1 MMSSVSGI
9 YKVWVGDEK
18 MNKTEFKQSFSR
30 RLAEKFAMSVTD
42 ASPNELYQTLGSL
55 MTSAYSQN
63 WQQTWKDY
71 REAEQKQSYY
81 FSIEFLPGKMLKS
94 NLLNMGW
101 LDMVTEGLM
110 ELGIN
115 LEDLAEVEPDMALG
129 NGGLGRLASCFMDS
143 IASMGL
149 PGNGN
154 GIRYKYGLFKQRFVD
169 NYQVEL
175 PDEWLQNGNLW
186 EVRKESKAVDV
197 RIGGDVYMSHDEF
210 GNLKPNYHGG
220 MMLRAVPYDTGMVG
234 YQNGT
239 VNTMRLWSVEISPE
253 EEDRY
258 RSIEDRRAVED
269 MTSVLYPDDSNEAG
283 RKLRLSQEY
292 FFVSAGV
299 QSILRYYKQLKKPID
314 DINQYVA
321 IHINDTH
328 PAMCVAEFMRLLVD
342 EEEMGWERAW
352 NLTQEVM
359 SYTNH
364 TIMAEALEKWSI
376 NMMRSVCP
384 RIYQIIEEIDRRFVE
399 EMTGVHDFDLIQR
412 TRIIQNDQVHMA
424 HLAIIGSHSTNGVAK
439 LHSDLLKSV
448 VLHDFYLIYPAR
460 FNNKTNGI
468 AMRRWTQLANPAMS
482 KVLDETIGNS
492 WRKQPSDLR
501 LLLNYEDDDQ
511 VLAMLTEA
519 KLENKK
525 RLAAYIQDHYGIEV
539 NPQAIFDVQI
549 KRLHAYK
556 RQLLNLLHIIKLY
569 LDLKENPDLSIEP
582 RVFIFGAK
590 AAPSYHYAKSIIKVI
605 NETADL
611 INQDPTINDKLK
623 VVFLE
628 NYNVSLA
635 ERIIPAADV
644 SEQISLASKEA
655 SGTSNMKL
663 MLNGAVTIATL
674 DGANVE
680 IRDTVGDENIAIF
693 GLTESEVYQY
703 YENKNYS
710 STDIYRENAVIH
722 KVVKTLIDGT
732 IPNIIAE
739 GQEIFDSLIKY
750 NDEFFVLRDF
760 EDYCLAQESINQA
773 YQDKRRWQQISL
785 RNIANAGR
793 FSSDNTVQRYA
804 DDIWQIEP
812 VYAHEDDRGVS
823 QHDSYLL

>member
-1 MMSSVSGI
+1 MD
-9 YKVWVGDEK
+9 KK
-18 MNKTEFKQSFSR
+18 EFKKKFKR
-30 RLAEKFAMSVTD
+30 RLAEKFAMEVTD
-42 ASPNELYQTLGSL
+42 ASSNELYQTLGSL
-55 MTSAYSQN
+55 MTSAYSQD
-63 WQQTWKDY
+63 WRETWKDY
-71 REAEQKQSYY
+71 RENNQKQSYY

-101 LDMVTEGLM
+101 LELVEEGLD
-110 ELGIN
+110 ELGIQLNN
-115 LEDLAEVEPDMALG
+115 LVEIEPDMALG

-143 IASMGL
+143 IASCGL

-154 GIRYKYGLFKQRFVD
+154 GIRYEYGLFKQRFVD

-175 PDEWLQNGNLW
+175 PDEWLQKGNLW

-197 RIGGDVYMSHDEF
+197 QIGGNVY
-210 GNLKPNYHGG
+210 LKPDQYGKLSPVYEGG
-220 MMLRAVPYDTGMVG
+220 SKLRAVPYDTGMVG
-234 YQNGT
+234 YQNKI
-239 VNTMRLWSVEISPE
+239 VNTMRLWSLEIPPE

-258 RSIEDRRAVED
+258 RSIEARRSFED
-269 MTSVLYPDDSNEAG
+269 LTSVLYPDDSNEAG
-283 RKLRLSQEY
+283 RKMRLTQEY

-299 QSILRYYKQLKKPID
+299 QSILRYFKSLNQPMD
-314 DINQYVA
+314 EINQYVA

-342 EEEMGWERAW
+342 EEQMSWERAW
-352 NLTQEVM
+352 DLTRKVM

-376 NMMRSVCP
+376 DMMKNVCP

-399 EMTGVHDFDLIQR
+399 ELIGVQDFDLIQR
-412 TRIIQNDQVHMA
+412 TRIIQDGQVHMA

-448 VLHDFYLIYPAR
+448 VLHDFYLLYPDR

-468 AMRRWTQLANPAMS
+468 AMRRWVQLANPAMS
-482 KVLDETIGNS
+482 KVLDATIGKT
-492 WRKQPSDLR
+492 WRKNSDDLR
-501 LLLNYEDDDQ
+501 LLLNYEEDDQ
-511 VLAMLTEA
+511 VLNALAEA
-519 KLENKK
+519 KYQNK
-525 RLAAYIQDHYGIEV
+525 RSLAAYIKSHYGIEV
-539 NPQAIFDVQI
+539 SPDAIFDVQI

-569 LDLKENPDLSIEP
+569 LDLKENPELPIEP

-605 NETADL
+605 NEVASL
-611 INQDPTINDKLK
+611 INADETIKGKLK
-623 VVFLE
+623 LVFLE

-680 IRDTVGDENIAIF
+680 IRDAVGDDNIAIF
-693 GLTESEVYQY
+693 GLTEGEVYQY
-703 YENKNYS
+703 YEKRNYHAIDLYERD
-710 STDIYRENAVIH
+710 TTIQ
-722 KVVKTLIDGT
+722 KVVNALIDGT
-732 IPNIIAE
+732 IPNITKE

-760 EDYCLAQESINQA
+760 EDYCAAQMSVNQA
-773 YQDKRRWQQISL
+773 YQDTRRWRQISL
-785 RNIANAGR
+785 RNTANAGR
-793 FSSDNTVQRYA
+793 FSSDRTVQQYA

-812 VYAHEDDRGVS
+812 LFAHNDNRGVT
-823 QHDSYLL
+823 QHDTYLL

>member
-1 MMSSVSGI
+1 
-9 YKVWVGDEK
+9 

-30 RLAEKFAMSVTD
+30 RLAEKFAMEVSD

-71 REAEQKQSYY
+71 REAEQKQAYY

-94 NLLNMGW
+94 NLLNMGS
-101 LDMVTEGLM
+101 LDMVTEGLA
-110 ELGIN
+110 ELGIDID
-115 LEDLAEVEPDMALG
+115 DLAEVEPDMALG

-154 GIRYKYGLFKQRFVD
+154 GIRYEYGLFKQRFVD

-175 PDEWLQNGNLW
+175 PDEWLQKGNLW

-197 RIGGDVYMSHDEF
+197 RIGGDVYMSHDDF
-210 GNLKPNYHGG
+210 GNLTPTYSGG
-220 MMLRAVPYDTGMVG
+220 MMVRAVPYDTGMVG
-234 YQNGT
+234 YQNGV
-239 VNTMRLWSVEISPE
+239 VNTMRLWSVEIPPE

-258 RSIEDRRAVED
+258 RSISDRRAVED
-269 MTSVLYPDDSNEAG
+269 LTSVLYPDDSSEAG

-299 QSILRYYKQLKKPID
+299 QSILRYYKQLKKPMD
-314 DINQYVA
+314 VINQYIA

-342 EEEMGWERAW
+342 EEKMSWERAW
-352 NLTQEVM
+352 NVTQEVM

-376 NMMRSVCP
+376 NMMKSVCP

-399 EMTGVHDFDLIQR
+399 EMTGVHNFDLIQR
-412 TRIIQNDQVHMA
+412 TRIIQGDQVHMA

-448 VLHDFYLIYPAR
+448 VLHDFYVLYPAR

-468 AMRRWTQLANPAMS
+468 AMRRWTQLANPALS
-482 KVLDETIGNS
+482 TLLDDTIGDS
-492 WRKQPSDLR
+492 WRKKPSDLR
-501 LLLNYEDDDQ
+501 LLLNYEDDDT
-511 VLAMLTEA
+511 VLNALAEA
-519 KLENKK
+519 KLINKK
-525 RLAAYIQDHYGIEV
+525 RLADYIQKHCGIEV
-539 NPQAIFDVQI
+539 NPHAIFDVQI

-569 LDLKENPDLSIEP
+569 LDLKENPELPIEP

-605 NETADL
+605 NETASL
-611 INQDPTINDKLK
+611 INQDSSIKDKLK
-623 VVFLE
+623 IVFLA

-680 IRDTVGDENIAIF
+680 IRDAVGDDNIAIF

-703 YENKNYS
+703 YENRNYS
-710 STDIYRENAVIH
+710 SADIYRDDAVVH

-760 EDYCLAQESINQA
+760 EDYCLAQQSVDQA
-773 YQDKRRWQQISL
+773 YQDQRRWRQISL

-812 VYAHEDDRGVS
+812 VFAHEDDRGVT

>member
-1 MMSSVSGI
+1 
-9 YKVWVGDEK
+9 

>member
-1 MMSSVSGI
+1 
-9 YKVWVGDEK
+9 

-101 LDMVTEGLM
+101 LDMVTEGLT

-220 MMLRAVPYDTGMVG
+220 MLLRAVPYDTGMVG

-292 FFVSAGV
+292 FF
-299 QSILRYYKQLKKPID
+299 
-314 DINQYVA
+314 
-321 IHINDTH
+321 
-328 PAMCVAEFMRLLVD
+328 
-342 EEEMGWERAW
+342 
-352 NLTQEVM
+352 
-359 SYTNH
+359 
-364 TIMAEALEKWSI
+364 
-376 NMMRSVCP
+376 
-384 RIYQIIEEIDRRFVE
+384 
-399 EMTGVHDFDLIQR
+399 
-412 TRIIQNDQVHMA
+412 
-424 HLAIIGSHSTNGVAK
+424 
-439 LHSDLLKSV
+439 
-448 VLHDFYLIYPAR
+448 
-460 FNNKTNGI
+460 
-468 AMRRWTQLANPAMS
+468 
-482 KVLDETIGNS
+482 
-492 WRKQPSDLR
+492 
-501 LLLNYEDDDQ
+501 
-511 VLAMLTEA
+511 
-519 KLENKK
+519 
-525 RLAAYIQDHYGIEV
+525 
-539 NPQAIFDVQI
+539 
-549 KRLHAYK
+549 
-556 RQLLNLLHIIKLY
+556 
-569 LDLKENPDLSIEP
+569 
-582 RVFIFGAK
+582 
-590 AAPSYHYAKSIIKVI
+590 
-605 NETADL
+605 
-611 INQDPTINDKLK
+611 
-623 VVFLE
+623 
-628 NYNVSLA
+628 
-635 ERIIPAADV
+635 
-644 SEQISLASKEA
+644 
-655 SGTSNMKL
+655 
-663 MLNGAVTIATL
+663 
-674 DGANVE
+674 
-680 IRDTVGDENIAIF
+680 
-693 GLTESEVYQY
+693 
-703 YENKNYS
+703 
-710 STDIYRENAVIH
+710 
-722 KVVKTLIDGT
+722 
-732 IPNIIAE
+732 
-739 GQEIFDSLIKY
+739 
-750 NDEFFVLRDF
+750 
-760 EDYCLAQESINQA
+760 
-773 YQDKRRWQQISL
+773 
-785 RNIANAGR
+785 
-793 FSSDNTVQRYA
+793 
-804 DDIWQIEP
+804 
-812 VYAHEDDRGVS
+812 
-823 QHDSYLL
+823 

>member
-1 MMSSVSGI
+1 
-9 YKVWVGDEK
+9 
-18 MNKTEFKQSFSR
+18 MNKTEFKESFSR
-30 RLAEKFAMSVTD
+30 RLAEKFAMGVAD
-42 ASPNELYQTLGSL
+42 ASLDELYQTLGSL

-71 REAEQKQSYY
+71 READQKQAYY

-101 LDMVTEGLM
+101 LDMVTEGLA
-110 ELGIN
+110 ELNID

-154 GIRYKYGLFKQRFVD
+154 GIRYEYGLFKQRFVD

-175 PDEWLQNGNLW
+175 PDEWLHKGNLW

-197 RIGGDVYMSHDEF
+197 RIGGDVYMSHDEY
-210 GNLKPNYHGG
+210 GNLVPNYQGG
-220 MMLRAVPYDTGMVG
+220 MMLRAVPYDTGMLG
-234 YQNGT
+234 YQNGI

-258 RSIEDRRAVED
+258 RSIKDRRAVED
-269 MTSVLYPDDSNEAG
+269 LTSVLYPDDSSEAG
-283 RKLRLSQEY
+283 RRLRLSQEY

-299 QSILRYYKQLKKPID
+299 QSILRYYKQLKKPMD
-314 DINQYVA
+314 EINQYIA

-342 EEEMGWERAW
+342 EEKMGWERAW

-376 NMMRSVCP
+376 DMMKSVCP

-412 TRIIQNDQVHMA
+412 TRIIQCGQVHMA

-448 VLHDFYLIYPAR
+448 VLHDFYRLYPAR

-468 AMRRWTQLANPAMS
+468 AMRRWTQLANPSLS
-482 KVLDETIGNS
+482 KVLDETIGNT

-501 LLLNYEDDDQ
+501 LLLNYEEDDQ
-511 VLAMLTEA
+511 VLDKLAAA
-519 KLENKK
+519 KLENKQ
-525 RLAAYIQDHYGIEV
+525 RLADYIQKHCGVEV
-539 NPQAIFDVQI
+539 NPHAIFDVQI

-569 LDLKENPDLSIEP
+569 LELKENPELPIEP

-590 AAPSYHYAKSIIKVI
+590 AAPSYHYAKSVIKVI
-605 NETADL
+605 NETASL
-611 INQDPTINDKLK
+611 INQDTTIKDKLK
-623 VVFLE
+623 VIFLE

-680 IRDTVGDENIAIF
+680 IRDAVGDENIAIF

-710 STDIYRENAVIH
+710 SADIYRENAQVH

-732 IPNIIAE
+732 IPNIFAE

-760 EDYCLAQESINQA
+760 EDYCLAQETVNQA
-773 YQDKRRWQQISL
+773 YQDKRRWRQISL

-812 VYAHEDDRGVS
+812 VFAYEDDRGVT